1 MYPVRTVLNVGGCL
15 LAIWTRNPLFHG
27 VFAVAAL
34 AYQLL
39 WLVRMNAFL
48 FSP

>member
-1 MYPVRTVLNVGGCL
+1 MYPVRNVVYVGGCL
-15 LAIWTRNPLFHG
+15 LAIWTRSPLFHG

-39 WLVRMNAFL
+39 WMARMNAFV
-48 FSP
+48 F